1 MQIEAVRVP
10 PPAGPSKGHRTR
22 PPFLK
27 SPLKGVRTISE
38 KQKPLDGHRW
48 DLGVTVI
55 ESKANTNT
63 QLVLTALVL
72 LTGSKYDMQR

>member
-1 MQIEAVRVP
+1 M
-10 PPAGPSKGHRTR
+10 SK
-22 PPFLK
+22 
-27 SPLKGVRTISE
+27 

-72 LTGSKYDMQR
+72 LTGSKHDMQR

>member
-1 MQIEAVRVP
+1 MKLSESLLLLDQARGIEP
-10 PPAGPSKGHRTR
+10 G

-27 SPLKGVRTISE
+27 SLLKGVRTISE
-38 KQKPLDGHRW
+38 KQKLLDGHRW

>member
-1 MQIEAVRVP
+1 MTLSIQFNL
-10 PPAGPSKGHRTR
+10 R
-22 PPFLK
+22 PYKTLP
-27 SPLKGVRTISE
+27 
-38 KQKPLDGHRW
+38 
-48 DLGVTVI
+48 VTVI